1 MRMHTTMPEAIRHN
15 STLKTI
21 VLAGNNIEDAGA
33 TALAEASEQICIICT
48 IIYTLMCLVFT
59 KPLISLQMFDVIACV
74 AWETRPD
81 PWSESQVG

>member
-1 MRMHTTMPEAIRHN
+1 MRMQTMTPEALRHN
-15 STLKTI
+15 TALQQI
-21 VLAGNNIEDAGA
+21 GLADNQIGNAGA

-81 PWSESQVG
+81 PWSESHVS

>member
-15 STLKTI
+15 TSLTTI
-21 VLAGNNIEDAGA
+21 RLDSNKIEDAGA
-33 TALAEASEQICIICT
+33 TALAEASEQIFIICM
-48 IIYTLMCLVFT
+48 IIYTLICLVT
-59 KPLISLQMFDVIACV
+59 KPLISLQMFDVIACA